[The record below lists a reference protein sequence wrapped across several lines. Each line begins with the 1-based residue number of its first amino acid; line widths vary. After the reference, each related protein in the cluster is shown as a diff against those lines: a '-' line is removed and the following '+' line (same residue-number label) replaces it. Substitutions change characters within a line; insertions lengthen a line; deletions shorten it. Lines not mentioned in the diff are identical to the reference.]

1 MSFTGGSSVQSNH
14 YTDRDSTV
22 IQLADFAGGSF
33 SCIIGILMALFERTR
48 SGKGQVVDAA
58 MVDGSAYL
66 SSFLLSSQRI
76 GLWTGTYTECWY

>member
-1 MSFTGGSSVQSNH
+1 
-14 YTDRDSTV
+14 
-22 IQLADFAGGSF
+22 
-33 SCIIGILMALFERTR
+33 MALFERTR

-76 GLWTGTYTECWY
+76 GLWTGINIIQQCKIVQDVTANINAECMPKGRGGQTHNN